1 MEKNNIPKRTDIG
14 DYWLDS
20 SDVKRMFNISD
31 STLYRLRISKEI
43 PFTKIGGKFVYPK
56 SFFVSTLGN
65 RCRNKGQGS

>member
-1 MEKNNIPKRTDIG
+1 MERLDSFRKNDIN

-31 STLYRLRISKEI
+31 STLYRLRVQKKI

-56 SFFVSTLGN
+56 GFFVTTMGN
-65 RCRNKGQGS
+65 RCR